1 MTDNKYHSRLQ
12 QEQIEFEQYCSS
24 IAATKEALLNE
35 AIDAVYKAAEDLA
48 PYLKLVYHQGDG
60 KGGWILSVLR
70 EAAGISAE
78 QASSTKNKRS
88 ITGKIRR
95 FVMERDF
102 YRCKF
107 CGTHE
112 ALSIDHIVPRAAGG
126 GDEIENLQTL
136 CLSCNIKKGSKENY
150 NEQ

>member
-1 MTDNKYHSRLQ
+1 MTDNKNHSRLQ
-12 QEQIEFEQYCSS
+12 QERIEFEQYCSS
-24 IAATKEALLNE
+24 MAAKEVALLDE
-35 AIDAVYKAAEDLA
+35 AVDAVYRAAEDLA

-60 KGGWILSVLR
+60 RGGWVLSILR
-70 EAAGISAE
+70 EAAGIPE
-78 QASSTKNKRS
+78 EEVSSSKNKRS
-88 ITGKIRR
+88 IIGKTRR
-95 FVMERDF
+95 LVMERDF

-136 CLSCNIKKGSKENY
+136 CLSCNIKKGAKENY